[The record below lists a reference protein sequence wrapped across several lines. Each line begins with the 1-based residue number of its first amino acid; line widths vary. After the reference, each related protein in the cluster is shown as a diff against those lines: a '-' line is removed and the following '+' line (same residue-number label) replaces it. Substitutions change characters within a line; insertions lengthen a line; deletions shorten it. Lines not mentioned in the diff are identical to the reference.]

1 MCIGN
6 STSIKILSG
15 IATTNK
21 IYKIFASYGGVG
33 AY

>member
-21 IYKIFASYGGVG
+21 IFASYGGVG